1 MGFKGIGREISENVV
16 AGRRSIVE
24 EEKILVLRRW
34 LEIDFY
40 KIANKANLIFET
52 RTVDINLIYDT
63 IRVLDYET
71 IMTENPSV
79 NYVITLIDLMWE
91 HIDHSMYDV
100 RSIVIKFL
108 SRIGYP
114 TSAIICDENFNK
126 DECSFSHLN
135 SRIDEILST
144 INQLKNEVIVSGKTY
159 LLTDFQMKIWNSMDK
174 DKIIG
179 ISAPTSAGKSFV
191 ILLKLVNRLL
201 TENIDIVY
209 IVPTLSLLNQVT
221 EDFNRE
227 LKNAGIQNC
236 WISNS
241 FDENQMSDKRNIYIL
256 TQEKAIAAF
265 SDSERAFSKK
275 LVLVAD
281 EIQNIERIKEDTDQR
296 SKILFDTLV
305 EFRYKA
311 NVQQI
316 IISGPRIEDIDRVG
330 KSIFG
335 IETIDHTTDVS
346 PVLNITY
353 SIKKIDKKYFLK
365 QYCALTEEPIVKEIE
380 NVSSIE
386 GYGQKR
392 YTDKYLSF
400 LSDFVNSIGVDNQ
413 NIIFA
418 PTSSTARKIALAL
431 DSVGKDEIEELIYY
445 YQKTIRDNYALCQT
459 LEKGV
464 AYHHGKLPMHVRRTL
479 EKAIS
484 DKLVNNV
491 VCTTTL
497 LQGVNLPAQNVFIRN
512 PHLYVSKNKD
522 SQELTNYEM
531 ANLRG
536 RAGRLL
542 KDYVGRTFVMDE
554 DEFSDTEGYE
564 QMELFEDVTKELPSS
579 YEQKFEEYRE
589 EIENAIGGN
598 KPVDATMKKYGYI
611 ISYIRQSVLKYG
623 KDSQRRMKD
632 VGIKLTQKQVA
643 AIIIK
648 LDEIS
653 VPREICYKNRYWDPL
668 VLDKIYTD
676 FNVQVPSTPMEKGAK
691 SKIDKVLRLL
701 RDTSETADMYNKYI
715 PKAYRNGKM
724 RSIMVTLGI
733 EWSMGEK
740 LHDILNDSRYDGEEG
755 VERIDDTIELL
766 QQTISFSMPMLL
778 KPIYDMKK
786 PDSCFLTCMQAGS
799 FSSVTRCMI
808 EMGIPRETALYLFEE
823 IFEGQES
830 NIKDKTEL
838 EIFVR
843 KKIKEKFSELSY
855 WEQVQLEF
863 LI

>member
-1 MGFKGIGREISENVV
+1 M
-16 AGRRSIVE
+16 E
-24 EEKILVLRRW
+24 EDKKLVLRKW

-40 KIANKANLIFET
+40 TIANRANLISEH
-52 RTVDINLIYDT
+52 RAADEDLIYDT

-71 IMTENPSV
+71 IMAENPSI
-79 NYVITLIDLMWE
+79 NYLITVIGLMWE
-91 HIDHSMYDV
+91 HINHNMYDL
-100 RSIVIKFL
+100 RSIVVKFL

-114 TSAIICDENFNK
+114 TSAIICDERFNK
-126 DECSFSHLN
+126 ETCSFSHLN

-144 INQLKNEVIVSGKTY
+144 LNQVKNEINVAGKRY
-159 LLTDFQMKIWNSMDK
+159 LLTDFQMKIWDSMDK
-174 DKIIG
+174 NRCVG

-191 ILLKLVNRLL
+191 ILLKLIKRLT

-227 LKNAGIQNC
+227 LKNAKIENC

-241 FDENQMSDKRNIYIL
+241 FDENQMRDKRNIYIL

-265 SDSERAFSKK
+265 SDSDTAFSKK
-275 LVLVAD
+275 LILVAD
-281 EIQNIERIKEDTDQR
+281 EIQNIERIKEDMDQR

-305 EFRYKA
+305 EFRYKE

-316 IISGPRIEDIDRVG
+316 IISGPRIDDIDKVG

-335 IETIDHTTDVS
+335 IETIDLTTNVS
-346 PVLNITY
+346 PVLNLTY
-353 SIKKIDKKYFLK
+353 SIKKVEKKYLFK
-365 QYCALTEEPIVKEIE
+365 QYCALTKEPLVKEIE
-380 NVSSIE
+380 NTSLIE
-386 GYGQKR
+386 GYGQKI
-392 YTDKYLSF
+392 YTDKYLEY
-400 LSDFVNSIGVDNQ
+400 LSAFVNSVGVGNQ

-418 PTSSTARKIALAL
+418 PTSNSARKIALAL
-431 DSVGKDEIEELIYY
+431 DSEESDKTEELIHYY
-445 YQKTIRDNYALCQT
+445 KRTIRDNYALCQT

-479 EKAIS
+479 ERAIT
-484 DKLVNNV
+484 DKMVKNV

-512 PHLYVSKNKD
+512 PHLYVSKKKD

-542 KDYVGRTFVMDE
+542 KDYIGRTFVLDE
-554 DEFSDTEGYE
+554 DGFFSADGYE
-564 QMELFEDVTKELPSS
+564 QMELFEDVTKKLPSG
-579 YEQKFEEYRE
+579 YEQKFEEFRE
-589 EIENAIGGN
+589 EIESAIGDT

-623 KDSQRRMKD
+623 KDSQKRMRD
-632 VGIKLTQKQVA
+632 VGIKLNKKQVA
-643 AIIIK
+643 AIRMK

-653 VPREICYKNRYWDPL
+653 VPPEICHKNRYWDPF

-676 FNVQVPSTPMEKGAK
+676 FVIDVPSTPMEKGAK
-691 SKIDKVLRLL
+691 SKIDKVLKLL
-701 RDTSETADMYNKYI
+701 RDTKETADMFNKYI
-715 PKAYRNGKM
+715 PKNYRNGKM
-724 RSIMVTLGI
+724 RSIMVTIGMQ
-733 EWSMGEK
+733 WSMGEK
-740 LHDILNDSRYDGEEG
+740 LHDILKHARYDGDDG
-755 VERIDDTIELL
+755 MDDIDDTIELL
-766 QQTISFSMPMLL
+766 QKTVSFNMPMLL
-778 KPIYDMKK
+778 KPIYDMKN
-786 PDSCFLTCMQAGS
+786 PDSCFLTCMQTGS
-799 FSSVTRCMI
+799 FSGTARCMI
-808 EMGIPRETALYLFEE
+808 EMGIPRETALYLFDN
-823 IFEGQES
+823 IFDGKEC
-830 NIKDKTEL
+830 NIEKKTAL
-838 EIFVR
+838 EIFIR
-843 KKIKEKFSELSY
+843 KRIKEKFNELPY